1 MGSEHK
7 KALLAIFILLFILL
21 LAGTV
26 FITLQVQH
34 FAISTI
40 LIVTTVIIG
49 MDIRWMLKST
59 PQNPPL

>member
-1 MGSEHK
+1 MGNEHT

-26 FITLQVQH
+26 FITVQVQH

-40 LIVTTVIIG
+40 LIVTTIIIG
-49 MDIRWMLKST
+49 MDIRWMLKAT
-59 PQNPPL
+59 THNPNL